1 MKQKQPKKTS
11 GRKKPPPPR
20 AKLSP
25 AKKLLFSAITVPL
38 MLVML
43 EVALA
48 LFGVHPAIYESD
60 PYVGFAPVPL
70 YVEQSSPDGTIQLV
84 TAKNK
89 LKFFNPQSFPRKKP
103 AGAYR
108 IFSIGGSTTNG
119 RPYDDATSFSGWL
132 REYLKAT
139 SPEREWEV
147 INAGGISYAS
157 YRAALVMEELI
168 EYEPDLFI
176 IYSGHNE
183 FLEERTYGDIKD
195 TPASVLRLSSWAARS
210 RAATLVSNAMRRVGS
225 MWSETPNKSH
235 LSDEVDTK
243 MIGLEAYKRD
253 DALQEKV
260 LKHYRYNLLRMI
272 DIAHSIG
279 ARVVLIV
286 PASNLLGRSP
296 FKNEHRAGLTE
307 SELAD
312 WNEHYQ
318 LATEKWRQRAAEK
331 WRRGAAAEALAALDE
346 AVKIDDRHAETHY
359 FRGLV
364 LEQLGRYDEAKIALV
379 RAMDEDVCPLRAL
392 SPTSEIVA
400 QVAKE
405 REIPLIDFVAIQEE
419 HSPHGI
425 PGREVFFDHVHPT
438 IESHRLLALEILSVM
453 ENEGIVSPDLDDAK
467 LLQVK
472 HDVESRI
479 DAAAE
484 ARALMNLSK
493 VLGWANKLGEAYYW
507 AGEAI
512 GKDPKSPAVRY
523 QAGLTAQMVG
533 KLDEAIVHYGRAI
546 KLAPRHALAHGN
558 LADALE
564 MGGHLDAAIRH
575 YKLALQYGESE
586 DAQRNQG
593 NLTRA
598 QQKLQQRKRSN

>member
-1 MKQKQPKKTS
+1 MKRRKSKNPSGKKTRAS
-11 GRKKPPPPR
+11 PP
-20 AKLSP
+20 AKLSLR
-25 AKKLLFSAITVPL
+25 KKLFFSAIAVPL

-243 MIGLEAYKRD
+243 MIGLDAYKRD

-279 ARVVLIV
+279 ARVVLIT
-286 PASNLLGRSP
+286 PASNLLERSP

-307 SELAD
+307 SELAR
-312 WNEHYQ
+312 WKEHYQ
-318 LATEKWRQRAAEK
+318 LAEQRFRDRAPAA
-331 WRRGAAAEALAALDE
+331 ALAALDE
-346 AVKIDDRHAETHY
+346 SIKIDDRHAEAH
-359 FRGLV
+359 FRRGHA
-364 LEQLGRYDEAKIALV
+364 LEKLGRYDEAKIALI
-379 RAMDEDVCPLRAL
+379 RALDEDVCPLRAL

-472 HDVESRI
+472 NDVESRI

-484 ARALMNLSK
+484 AQALMNLSK

-507 AGEAI
+507 AGEAV

-564 MGGHLDAAIRH
+564 MGGDLDAAIRH
-575 YKLALQYGESE
+575 YKLALKYGDRK
-586 DAQRNQG
+586 DAGRNQG